1 MKRRVFAFFL
11 IILSLSIFS
20 LAWVYAD
27 RDVDNISD
35 RTEATYEQLFLDPNL
50 AKLIATYTN
59 SDVGDI
65 VNRKKLSEIREL
77 SNIYNGSDVV
87 DNIFH
92 LSGISNLPNLEKID
106 LPNMKVI
113 SIPDEIKSLKKLKYI
128 DVSNNQLIYVSDF
141 IDSLPLLEELH
152 IDNNNLDINLRPV
165 RLENLKKYSFSDQN
179 TEIGNVPEKF
189 IPQSNITFGANGEPI
204 LTEVV
209 KAAPVLPGEKEL
221 DGVEWEDYIPQVDDM
236 VERLPVFEVKDYYIA
251 KSGAR
256 AQYGS
261 EGELIRVRGD
271 YDYIS
276 DIDKYVVDGKYQNGK
291 YVGNFT
297 EFSISDESDIR
308 QVPSELLTEKTIKKP
323 IRGFFTTYG
332 DFWPKIPSSDKS
344 SNSDPVPK
352 RGKTEQDQINY
363 YGDRIGT
370 RNNKLKIGDV
380 AARPADKIPYN
391 STIHVTVIDEKTNKK
406 FERDM
411 RVRDIM
417 GATKPVLDIW
427 RWDNPDWFTGKPHN
441 PNDVYFGKKY
451 TKYTSF
457 SNKNNFYTYEKK

>member
-189 IPQSNITFGANGEPI
+189 IPQSNITFGATYI
-204 LTEVV
+204 
-209 KAAPVLPGEKEL
+209 
-221 DGVEWEDYIPQVDDM
+221 DGSGKGCTCITRRKRAWRCGM
-236 VERLPVFEVKDYYIA
+236 GRLYPSSRRYGGKTACIWSKNYYIA